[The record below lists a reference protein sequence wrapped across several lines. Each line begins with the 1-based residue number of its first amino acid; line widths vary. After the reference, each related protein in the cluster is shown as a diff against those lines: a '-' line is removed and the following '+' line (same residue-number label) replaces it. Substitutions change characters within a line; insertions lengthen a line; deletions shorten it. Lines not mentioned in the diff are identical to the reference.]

1 MRIRMQCRYP
11 RQNIIQMNARNVIY
25 EYVTNKLWATENTMG
40 QYNQIADAIMVLGS
54 YYNHFGMFDSE
65 QEYFLRI
72 Y

>member
-1 MRIRMQCRYP
+1 
-11 RQNIIQMNARNVIY
+11 MNARNVIY